1 MPADFPRN
9 RLGFAKWLLLPEN
22 PLTARVTVNRF
33 WQEVFG
39 TGIVKTAGDFGVT
52 GDMPSHP
59 ELLDWLAIEFR
70 ERKWDTKDFF
80 KLLVTSAA
88 YRQSAALTDAKLAK
102 DPQDRFLSRGPRFRM
117 DAEMVRDYA
126 LEASGL
132 LVSKIGGP
140 SVKPYQPD
148 GVWEAVAM
156 DVSNTRI
163 YKRDSG
169 ENLYRRSLY
178 TFWKR
183 AAPPALMEIFNAP
196 SRETCTVR
204 RERSDTPLQ
213 ALATM
218 NDPQFVEAAR
228 ILAQRALKE
237 AGPSEDA
244 RVDFMAERLLSR
256 PLKSEERK
264 IAESVLKNLLAQYRS
279 APKDADA
286 LLTVGESKADDSLNK
301 PTLAAYAMLANE
313 LMNLDEVLNK

>member
-1 MPADFPRN
+1 R
-9 RLGFAKWLLLPEN
+9 RLA
-22 PLTARVTVNRF
+22 
-33 WQEVFG
+33 
-39 TGIVKTAGDFGVT
+39 
-52 GDMPSHP
+52 
-59 ELLDWLAIEFR
+59 
-70 ERKWDTKDFF
+70 
-80 KLLVTSAA
+80 
-88 YRQSAALTDAKLAK
+88 
-102 DPQDRFLSRGPRFRM
+102 RGPRFRM
-117 DAEMVRDYA
+117 DAELVRDYA

-132 LVSKIGGP
+132 LVPKIGGP

-218 NDPQFVEAAR
+218 NDTQFVEAAR
-228 ILAQRALKE
+228 KL
-237 AGPSEDA
+237 
-244 RVDFMAERLLSR
+244 AERTLREGGSSD
-256 PLKSEERK
+256 SERLDY
-264 IAESVLKNLLAQYRS
+264 IARRLLAR
-279 APKDADA
+279 PFRD
-286 LLTVGESKADDSLNK
+286 GER
-301 PTLAAYAMLANE
+301 
-313 LMNLDEVLNK
+313 EVVQNVCTDLRKHY